1 MLGSEKIKDFVDAMF
16 LQLWLEKKKT
26 MLIFV
31 DEFHVNMT
39 TSNL

>member
-16 LQLWLEKKKT
+16 LQLWLEKQGF
-26 MLIFV
+26 MLIFIE
-31 DEFHVNMT
+31 EFHVNMT

>member
-1 MLGSEKIKDFVDAMF
+1 MLRSEKIKDFVDAIF
-16 LQLWLEKKKT
+16 LQLWLEKQGF
-26 MLIFV
+26 MLIYV